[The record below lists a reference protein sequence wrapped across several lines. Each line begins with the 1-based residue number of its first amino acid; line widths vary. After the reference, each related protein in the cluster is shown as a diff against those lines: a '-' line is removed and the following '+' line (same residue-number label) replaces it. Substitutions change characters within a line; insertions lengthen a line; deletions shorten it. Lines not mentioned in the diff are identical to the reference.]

1 MTEYFLKNRI
11 SAIMLCAS
19 LLTAGIV
26 SMFRLPVSLL
36 PGVECP
42 ALSVVIEY
50 PGVAPDKIESLIT
63 RPVERV
69 IKTVNGISEIE
80 SVSEEGKSRINIT
93 FRSGTDIKIASV
105 KVRGKIALVRDEFPR
120 EVQEPLVMRYD
131 PSERPVIV
139 VAAEMTGADRNG
151 VREIMETRVKP
162 VLQRIDGIAEIII
175 AGGELREIHIETDR
189 SNIEGRGIAAADISG
204 AVNSGNINLPAGT
217 VAAAEG
223 NSLLYIPSGYR
234 SLSEISDTIINSSD
248 GKSVRVNDLAVVRFG
263 ARERA
268 DYSRYNGMDMVTLF
282 IHKGGDFN
290 TLALCRD
297 VRQALASFTDVRWNF
312 IYDQG
317 EHIESAVDNALRS
330 AMWGIVIVIL
340 VLSFFFRRSETVL
353 PVAISIPVSMLI
365 VPMFLYLS
373 GRGINIM
380 TISGFALSAGMVVD
394 NGIVVIDSIK
404 RSADGSTG
412 IAAAAGAVKLPVIS
426 STFTTIAVFIPLMLI
441 SERTGE
447 TYGDM
452 AFTITSALLVSL
464 FFSLVLLPAFYLLI
478 KCRSSIPED
487 KAVHNSG
494 RLFGIVRFSE
504 YLKSR
509 LPLPVHARVELFYN
523 SILSLEE
530 KMFLF
535 YKKTL
540 FNAFNKS
547 SRVLLLAVSAFFISL
562 TIITFI
568 EEDSVYDNGRGEF
581 CLCLEFPSGTSLERT
596 DEFVSVVEGMA
607 GSVKGVLAVSVRT
620 EKWRGTL
627 TVKCDES
634 LCSDEQKRIR
644 EELRCGADKIV
655 RIAGGFAYINEADGT
670 DAGGITVHFTGDDT
684 ETLKSI
690 ARAAA
695 SKINSIEGTGQC
707 LLRFRDGRPEYTL
720 VVDRD
725 AAAVTGVQHAAI
737 AESIRN
743 SLFGPVI
750 TKFRGR
756 GREIDVRVRMKESD
770 RDSIEDLLSGSVKSE
785 SGLTVPLCGVVRAAE
800 TTCITKMFR
809 LNGRRSCSITVSSG
823 ELPADAAERE
833 ISNILSNMDMPEG
846 YSFQFD
852 RRLRES
858 RDELR
863 NLLFAVTAS
872 VLLIYMILASLFES
886 LTLPLV
892 VMTTLPFAFTGV
904 APVLFV
910 TGIPLS
916 AAVYMGFIMLAG
928 IVMNNGILLVESV
941 RAVAVKESMSGSGY
955 SEAVMAAAALRFRPV
970 VITALST
977 IMGMLPMV
985 ISRGEGSS
993 LWRPFA
999 VTVSSGLLFS
1009 TVLTLVIL
1017 PVVCDRYFKYRSGGD
1032 RCECKRKNSYI
1043 F

>member
-26 SMFRLPVSLL
+26 SLFRLPVSLR
-36 PGVECP
+36 P

-50 PGVAPDKIESLIT
+50 PGVSPDKIESLIT
-63 RPVERV
+63 KPVERV

-80 SVSEEGKSRINIT
+80 SVSEDGKSRINIT
-93 FRSGTDIKIASV
+93 FRSGTDIKIASI

-139 VAAEMTGADRNG
+139 VAAEIPGVDRNG

-162 VLQRIDGIAEIII
+162 VLQRIDAIAEIVI

-189 SNIEGRGIAAADISG
+189 SNIEARGITASEISG
-204 AVNSGNINLPAGT
+204 AVNSANINLPAGT
-217 VAAAEG
+217 VAASEG

-234 SLSEISDTIINSSD
+234 NLSEISDTIINSAG
-248 GKSVRVNDLAVVRFG
+248 GKSVRVNDFAVVRFG

-282 IHKGGDFN
+282 IHKGGDSN

-297 VRQALASFTDVRWNF
+297 VRQALNSFTDVRWNF

-317 EHIESAVDNALRS
+317 GHIESAIDNALCS
-330 AMWGIVIVIL
+330 AIWGIVIVIF

-353 PVAISIPVSMLI
+353 PVAAAIPVSMLI
-365 VPMFLYLS
+365 VPVFLYFS

-404 RSADGSTG
+404 RGAGGGTG
-412 IAAAAGAVKLPVIS
+412 IAAAAAAVKLPVIS
-426 STFTTIAVFIPLMLI
+426 STFTTIAVFIPMVLI

-464 FFSLVLLPAFYLLI
+464 FFSLVLLPAFYSLI
-478 KCRSSIPED
+478 KSRGSILR
-487 KAVHNSG
+487 KKSMCNSG
-494 RLFGIVRFSE
+494 SWFSIARFLEYSE
-504 YLKSR
+504 SR
-509 LPLPVHARVELFYN
+509 LPLPVYSGVKLFYAGI
-523 SILSLEE
+523 SAFEE
-530 KMFLF
+530 KLFLF

-540 FNAFNKS
+540 VNAFNNS
-547 SRVLLLAVSAFFISL
+547 PRVLVCSAAAFFISL
-562 TIITFI
+562 AIITFI
-568 EEDSVYDNGRGEF
+568 EEDTVYNNGRGEF

-596 DEFVSVVEGMA
+596 DEFVSAVEGMA
-607 GSVKGVLAVSVRT
+607 GGVKGVLAVSGRT

-634 LCSDEQKRIR
+634 LCGDEQKRVR
-644 EELRCGADKIV
+644 DELRFGADKIV
-655 RIAGGFAYINEADGT
+655 GIAGGFSYIHEADGT
-670 DAGGITVHFTGDDT
+670 DADGITVHFMGDDT
-684 ETLKSI
+684 ETLKRI

-695 SKINSIEGTGQC
+695 SKINSIEGIGQC
-707 LLRFRDGRPEYTL
+707 LLRFRDGRPEYTV

-725 AAAVTGVQHAAI
+725 AAAAAGVSHSSI

-756 GREIDVRVRMKESD
+756 VREIDVRVRMKESD
-770 RDSIEDLLSGSVKSE
+770 RDSVEDLLAGSVKSE
-785 SGLTVPLCGVVRAAE
+785 SGRPVPLRGIVRAAE
-800 TTCITKMFR
+800 TTGITKMFR

-823 ELPADAAERE
+823 ELSAAEAERR
-833 ISNILSNMDMPEG
+833 IGNILSSMDMPEG

-863 NLLFAVTAS
+863 NLMFAVPAS

-886 LTLPLV
+886 LTLPFV
-892 VMTTLPFAFTGV
+892 VMITLPFAFTGV
-904 APVLFV
+904 APVLFA

-916 AAVYMGFIMLAG
+916 PAVYMGFIMLAG

-941 RAVAVKESMSGSGY
+941 RALPGRDIMSGPGY
-955 SEAVMAAAALRFRPV
+955 SEAIMAAAASRFRPV
-970 VITALST
+970 LITALST

-985 ISRGEGSS
+985 LSRAEGSS

-999 VTVSSGLLFS
+999 VTVSSGLFFS

-1017 PVVCDRYFKYRSGGD
+1017 PVVCDRYFKYRPGGD
-1032 RCECKRKNSYI
+1032 
-1043 F
+1043 